1 MNLREEF
8 ERENI
13 SPSNGI
19 SSPCNSL
26 SSPSN
31 RTSSSSTSR
40 SLSNKKPEP
49 DPLAERLNQFDKLK
63 TSLTTVSPPSSVF
76 PSSSNNEDI
85 IDPNPVVHPSSLTNK
100 RHEHTNYGCHQCLEL
115 KNENERLNTELQEVN
130 NRCKELLELNMKY
143 QHQSIA
149 LCRNIAE
156 KLSNINEPRA
166 AETEPQ
172 NPLLEKS
179 AKIGQVSES
188 GDQIHLGGDEW
199 IKLERYRELML
210 CRKKTSIV
218 GTLLKYL
225 FTNEELKQCTVT
237 GKVSNRKRV
246 RVGAEET
253 IREVEKLD
261 SRRVLILTEF
271 FRYYCTKELGMDKW
285 EADMEITSVP
295 QIISTKLAAIRYE
308 PIKKSNGS
316 KKRKKDNQAVNPN
329 TQDNATDPLDGD
341 YEIIEIIEMDDME
354 LDINNVTMEDTMILS

>member
-1 MNLREEF
+1 
-8 ERENI
+8 
-13 SPSNGI
+13 
-19 SSPCNSL
+19 
-26 SSPSN
+26 
-31 RTSSSSTSR
+31 
-40 SLSNKKPEP
+40 
-49 DPLAERLNQFDKLK
+49 
-63 TSLTTVSPPSSVF
+63 
-76 PSSSNNEDI
+76 
-85 IDPNPVVHPSSLTNK
+85 
-100 RHEHTNYGCHQCLEL
+100 
-115 KNENERLNTELQEVN
+115 
-130 NRCKELLELNMKY
+130 
-143 QHQSIA
+143 
-149 LCRNIAE
+149 
-156 KLSNINEPRA
+156 LSNINEPRA

-354 LDINNVTMEDTMILS
+354 LDINNVTMEDT